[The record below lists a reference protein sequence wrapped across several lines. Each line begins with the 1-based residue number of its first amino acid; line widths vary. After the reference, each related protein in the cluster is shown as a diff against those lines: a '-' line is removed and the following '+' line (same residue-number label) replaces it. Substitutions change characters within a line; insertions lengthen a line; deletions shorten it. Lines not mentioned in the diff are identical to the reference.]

1 MAFLSAHAV
10 MPPAFLFIQFET
22 RSSRSPPP
30 PRVSLSYSNSRAS
43 AFFLTPPLPLPTE
56 HPSSQLS
63 PPSLHHPHP
72 LVLRAPAWLP
82 AARIPGMGKAAR
94 WFRSL
99 LGGGGGRKEQQQ
111 RRRDATAPP
120 PEDRKRWSFAR
131 SSRDSAAGEGSVRG
145 GNAAITRA
153 AEAAW
158 LKSVYG
164 ADRDQSRHAIAVAA
178 ATAAAADAAV
188 AAAQAA
194 VEVVRLTSQGPV
206 FGGGAV
212 LDPRGRAGAAV
223 KIQTAFRGFLAKK
236 ALRALKAL
244 VKLQALV
251 RGYLVRRQTAA
262 TLQSMQALVRAQ
274 AAVRAARCR
283 AVPSLPP
290 LHHHPPVRPRFSLQE
305 RYVADD
311 TRSDHGSAAAYS
323 SRRLSASVESSYDR
337 SPKIVEM
344 DTARPRSS
352 SRASSLRTDAASLTG
367 DDWCAALSVPASSP
381 LLPPSCHL
389 PARIAVRTSRHF
401 PDDHDW
407 CPPEKPRP
415 ATAQCTPRCAPQYWA
430 PPTPAKSVCGA
441 GPPTCYPA
449 SPSCPGYMSSTQ
461 SSEAKQSRSQ
471 SAPKQRPLLEQH
483 PAAGGAARKRVPLSE
498 VVLEARASL
507 SGVAV
512 HKPCG
517 GRTAQEDAFDFR
529 AAVLSRL
536 EQRASDAANT
546 AERRDRDA
554 FLLRRW

>member
-1 MAFLSAHAV
+1 
-10 MPPAFLFIQFET
+10 
-22 RSSRSPPP
+22 
-30 PRVSLSYSNSRAS
+30 
-43 AFFLTPPLPLPTE
+43 
-56 HPSSQLS
+56 
-63 PPSLHHPHP
+63 
-72 LVLRAPAWLP
+72 
-82 AARIPGMGKAAR
+82 MGKAAR

-99 LGGGGGRKEQQQ
+99 LGGGRKEPQQQ
-111 RRRDATAPP
+111 RRRDSSTAPP

-131 SSRDSAAGEGSVRG
+131 SSRDSAASAAAAGEGSVRG
-145 GNAAITRA
+145 GGGGNAAIARA

-158 LKSVYG
+158 LNSVYG
-164 ADRDQSRHAIAVAA
+164 ADRDQSKHAIAVAA

-206 FGGGAV
+206 FGGGGRGAV
-212 LDPRGRAGAAV
+212 LDPRGHAGAAV

-290 LHHHPPVRPRFSLQE
+290 LHHPPHIRPRFSLQE

-311 TRSDHGSAAAYS
+311 TRSEHGSAAAYS
-323 SRRLSASVESSYDR
+323 SRRLSASVEYDR

-381 LLPPSCHL
+381 LLLPP
-389 PARIAVRTSRHF
+389 RIAVPSSRHF
-401 PDDHDW
+401 PDHDW

-415 ATAQCTPRCAPQYWA
+415 ATAQCTPRCAPQYFA

-441 GPPTCYPA
+441 GPPNCYPA
-449 SPSCPGYMSSTQ
+449 SPSCPGYMSSTH
-461 SSEAKQSRSQ
+461 SSEAKSRSL
-471 SAPKQRPLLEQH
+471 SAPKQRPLLDH
-483 PAAGGAARKRVPLSE
+483 PAGAARKRVPLSE

-512 HKPCG
+512 MHKPPCT
-517 GRTAQEDAFDFR
+517 GRAAQQEDAFDFR
-529 AAVLSRL
+529 AAVLSRF
-536 EQRASDAANT
+536 EQRASDAN
-546 AERRDRDA
+546 AERRRDRDA